1 MDKKIDVAY
10 KEVYKKAFRD
20 IQNSRAPGFFDE
32 AALPSYTHPNGLMSR
47 LFWDRVETALTIAGD
62 IQNHTVLDFGCGGGP
77 IFLYLQRCHCS
88 ISGCDNK
95 FSELSKDMCGRLST
109 QVAISTDVFELGG
122 RFDTI
127 FALDVLE
134 HIPDLEK
141 VSVKLKELIGDFGQL
156 IISGPTE
163 NTFYHL
169 GRRLAGFSGHYHVR
183 NIYDIERQLS
193 EIGLRKTELKT
204 LYWPMPLFRISR
216 WTIQ

>member
-1 MDKKIDVAY
+1 
-10 KEVYKKAFRD
+10 
-20 IQNSRAPGFFDE
+20 
-32 AALPSYTHPNGLMSR
+32 
-47 LFWDRVETALTIAGD
+47 
-62 IQNHTVLDFGCGGGP
+62 
-77 IFLYLQRCHCS
+77 
-88 ISGCDNK
+88 
-95 FSELSKDMCGRLST
+95 MCGRLST

-183 NIYDIERQLS
+183 
-193 EIGLRKTELKT
+193 KF
-204 LYWPMPLFRISR
+204 MISNASLVKSDFEKLN
-216 WTIQ
+216 